1 MNCIVIGKSSLQG
14 ATGGFGVGSLRSI
27 TNFTAFKRR
36 VNFSDLA
43 ISVTKILNT
52 VCAWREKV

>member
-1 MNCIVIGKSSLQG
+1 M
-14 ATGGFGVGSLRSI
+14 GSLRSI

-52 VCAWREKV
+52 ACAWREKV